1 MWRLAQPCPG
11 GPVLSASLHRC
22 ADPHLQG
29 HRPCQRQHGAR
40 RKSGPGHLLW
50 VQAPGAPP
58 PCPGLPC
65 DTPTF
70 WWGDAGHVCLTGS
83 CKEPWFLALTLTC
96 FVTSGPVCLSL
107 SLQFPIY
114 LNNEEGCRLAQ
125 TG

>member
-1 MWRLAQPCPG
+1 MWRLARPCPG

-50 VQAPGAPP
+50 VQAPGALP

-65 DTPTF
+65 DTPTS
-70 WWGDAGHVCLTGS
+70 WWGDAGHRVSHGILQR
-83 CKEPWFLALTLTC
+83 AM
-96 FVTSGPVCLSL
+96 VSGPDTYLLCDFRSCVSL
-107 SLQFPIY
+107 SESPVPHLFEQ
-114 LNNEEGCRLAQ
+114 
-125 TG
+125 